1 MTISAIRPLT
11 SLTSEH
17 KAFLLEDT
25 NHRLHR
31 IINTNITTR
40 FAGSSPAL
48 ADFRLAIANKDVKN
62 DPTVLDD
69 FRRLVPFTD
78 YESYRPLISKF
89 MERPCKLSEVENLLT
104 PGLPD
109 FLCPS
114 SSTSGK
120 EPKLFPRRRQ
130 TLPYPSVTG
139 FYHGASKVAIIYGVD
154 YKDLLDIV
162 TNSGETVHTITFC
175 CSMAAR
181 WRTSMDW
188 AIQTDDNTRM
198 MSIGTCFV
206 I

>member
-1 MTISAIRPLT
+1 MTINTIRPLT

-25 NHRLHR
+25 NRRLHR
-31 IINTNITTR
+31 IINTNLTTR

-69 FRRLVPFTD
+69 FRRLVSFTD
-78 YESYRPLISKF
+78 YESYLPLISKF
-89 MERPCKLSEVENLLT
+89 MERPCKLSDVENLLT

-120 EPKLFPRRRQ
+120 KPKLFPRQRQ
-130 TLPYPSVTG
+130 NFHHKSVTG
-139 FYHGASKVAIIYGVD
+139 FYYGASKVSIIYDVEHE
-154 YKDLLDIV
+154 DLLDIV
-162 TNSGETVHTITFC
+162 TNSGETVHTIALC

-181 WRTSMDW
+181 WRTTMNW
-188 AIQTDDNTRM
+188 TLETDSTRM
-198 MSIGTCFV
+198 MSIGTCF
-206 I
+206 II